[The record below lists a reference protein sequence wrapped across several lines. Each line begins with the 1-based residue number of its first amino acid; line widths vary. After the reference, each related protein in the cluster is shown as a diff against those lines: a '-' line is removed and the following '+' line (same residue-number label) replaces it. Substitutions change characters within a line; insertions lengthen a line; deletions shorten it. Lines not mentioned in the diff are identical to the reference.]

1 MPMDKIKLI
10 HLNGFR
16 GQILLGIFLFSC
28 ILFVIVGILS
38 AENQSQFKYDASGKR
53 NPFIPLI
60 TSDGRLLNLD
70 TVKSETGLVL
80 EGVIFDQS
88 GESFALING
97 KVLKVG
103 DSVDD
108 YTVLGIDK
116 SRVSLLKAGQLY
128 VLETK
133 KEER

>member
-1 MPMDKIKLI
+1 MDKIKLI

>member
-1 MPMDKIKLI
+1 M
-10 HLNGFR
+10 
-16 GQILLGIFLFSC
+16 LGIFLFSC

>member
-1 MPMDKIKLI
+1 MPVDKIKPF
-10 HLNGFR
+10 HRKCFR
-16 GQILLGIFLFSC
+16 VQILLGIILISS
-28 ILFVIVGILS
+28 ILFVLGGALS
-38 AENQSQFKYDASGKR
+38 AESESQFKYDASGKR

-60 TSDGRLLNLD
+60 TPDGRLLNLD

-80 EGVIFDQS
+80 EGVIFDQQ

-108 YTVLGIDK
+108 YTVLDIDK